1 MQAIEEDHRA
11 LNALILGDPEP
22 KKGVFSECDDVTL
35 ANPLGLP
42 IKGRREVEK
51 MLDRVASQMRDG
63 EPHQFQRVSEYATG
77 DLAYVVEIERTAGVR
92 LITEGEQTAP
102 FSLRATTV
110 WRREGGEWRIAHR
123 HADPITT
130 PRGLAS
136 ILEQQRDDSA
146 SSGEREI
153 LNR

>member
-1 MQAIEEDHRA
+1 
-11 LNALILGDPEP
+11 
-22 KKGVFSECDDVTL
+22 
-35 ANPLGLP
+35 LP

-77 DLAYVVEIERTAGVR
+77 NLAYVLEIERTAGVR
-92 LITEGEQTAP
+92 LVTEGEQTAP
-102 FSLRATTV
+102 FSLRVTTV

-130 PRGLAS
+130 PRGMAS